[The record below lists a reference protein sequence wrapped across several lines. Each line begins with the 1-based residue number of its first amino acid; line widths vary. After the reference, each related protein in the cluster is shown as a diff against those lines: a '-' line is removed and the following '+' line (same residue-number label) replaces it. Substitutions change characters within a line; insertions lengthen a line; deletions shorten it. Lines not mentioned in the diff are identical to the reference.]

1 MNSIISNQDKIIE
14 YFLRIA
20 LAIGFLSAVAD
31 RLGFWGSAGSTNV
44 AWGNFE
50 NFENYVLYLNPYL
63 NSSLITAV
71 SWLVTILEILFA
83 LFLLLNFF
91 TKETAFLSALLLLS
105 FALSMTFV
113 SGIKVPFDYS
123 VYTASAAAFSLFL
136 LQSKPLQD

>member
-1 MNSIISNQDKIIE
+1 MNFILNNQEKMIA
-14 YFLRIA
+14 YFLRMA

-50 NFENYVLYLNPYL
+50 NFEHYVLYLNPYL
-63 NSSLITAV
+63 NSSFVTIV
-71 SWLVTILEILFA
+71 SWVVTLLEILFA
-83 LFLLLNFF
+83 LFLLFNYFI
-91 TKETAFLSALLLLS
+91 KETALLSALLLLS
-105 FALSMTFV
+105 FAVSMSFV

-136 LQSKPLQD
+136 LQSKALQD